1 MITSNA
7 PTRISA
13 GLLIGAWT
21 ARLLLW
27 LVLAA
32 WLLFTVTW
40 AALQVWIVPRIGDY
54 RVQMETQA
62 SKALGIPVRIG
73 AVQAQ
78 SDGLIPSFE
87 LHDVSLLDAQGR
99 EALHL
104 PLVIASLSPQSLWHK
119 SFEQLTLERPVLDI
133 RRVANGHIEVAGL
146 DFTQSASVNGSAADW
161 FFSQRAFTIREGT
174 VRWTDEQPRPPP
186 STSGKRQ
193 RLVSLPP
200 PLALEQLELAVR
212 NTPRSHELRLAVTP
226 PTAWG
231 SRFSVT
237 GQFKQSLLSPHPGDW
252 REWSGPVFANFESVD
267 ISQLKSYLQW
277 DLSLSAGRG
286 ALRTWLDMAKG
297 RIQGITA
304 DLALAEVAAQWNPD
318 LAPLDLLSLTG
329 RLEAHRTAQGL
340 AFSTQRLQFASRDG
354 LQWPAGDVQASL
366 VMGSTTLP
374 IGGELHAEHI
384 DLASAM
390 QIAAHLPL
398 STATHSLLASYAA
411 RGTLESLHSHWQG
424 PVDALRSFDAQGRV
438 SQLALSAQRSS
449 NFVGVAPALRE
460 APGRPGL
467 RGATLDF
474 QLNQKGGSAKLGIEQ
489 GALEFPGIFDEPLVA
504 FQELKTE
511 LQWKLQG
518 DKIEVVVPS
527 LRIDNAD
534 AQGELKANW
543 HSSNT
548 TPGNAASRFPGV
560 LDLQG
565 RFSRLDGSKVHRYLP
580 TIIPSPTRDYLRA
593 ALLACNA
600 SDIALRLRGDL
611 RDFPFEDP
619 RKGEFT
625 LAAKINNAHF
635 AYAPSKGTATTKTYP
650 ALQQL
655 SGDLLIDR
663 NSLDIRNAY
672 GRLAAAPALQI
683 SQLQAHIPD
692 LSHSTT
698 VVLTAQANGPLA
710 DMLGVVNASPLADI
724 TGRALS
730 SISATGD
737 AELKLRLHLPVLTL
751 ERSKVQGSLTLS
763 ANDVR
768 MLPSLPLFTQA
779 RGVLAF
785 NETGLG
791 TVDLRAGFLGGD
803 THIESAARSPSPST
817 ASATDASTEPSLQ
830 LRAQGNAAA
839 EGLRQAAA
847 TGPLAALA
855 KTASGLTNY
864 TANFS
869 LRRGIPEITVSSNLQ
884 GLALSLPEPF
894 GKSAESVLALR
905 FENSLLKASLV
916 QGQKLQDQ
924 ILLDL
929 GKTASL
935 VYQRDLGNPA
945 EPRVLR
951 GAIAVGLAPGESAPL
966 PSEGVVANINAA
978 RIDVDAWENLLAV
991 PAESKTSAPANKR
1004 ARSNDA
1010 VLAYLPSSIALRT
1023 EELRVDQH
1031 QLKHVVVG
1039 GSRDALTWRAN
1050 IEASELNGYL
1060 EYRQP
1065 SGAGA
1070 GRLYARL
1077 ARLEINPS
1085 NQSNIETVLSKQ
1097 PANVP
1102 ALDIVVDDLQLRG
1115 KRLGRVEIDAVN
1127 RNASGLVPEGTLRE
1141 WRLNRLNMSMPEG
1154 TLTASGNWAA
1164 IGITGAN
1171 AANGSTEATNPGTPP
1186 NERRRSVMNF
1196 RLDIA
1201 DAGEML
1207 KRFGQAGVL
1216 RRGKGK
1222 LEGQI
1227 SWLGSP
1233 LALDYPSLSGQVN
1246 VNVESGQFLK
1256 ADPGIAKLLG
1266 VLSLQSL
1273 PRRLALDFRDVFSEG
1288 FAFDF
1293 IRGDAH
1299 IEQGLAQTQNLQMKG
1314 VAAVVL
1320 MEGTADL
1327 ARETQDL
1334 KVVIVPE
1341 INAGTASI
1349 VASIINPAIGVG
1361 TFLAQLFLRRPLI
1374 QANTQELHIDGGW
1387 ADPRITKIDRKAA
1400 SGAANPASAPAAIE
1414 R

>member
-13 GLLIGAWT
+13 GLRIGAWT

-99 EALHL
+99 EALQL
-104 PLVIASLSPQSLWHK
+104 PLVIASLSPLSLWHK
-119 SFEQLTLERPVLDI
+119 SFEQLTLEQPQLDI

-146 DFTQSASVNGSAADW
+146 DFTQSTSANGSAADW
-161 FFSQRAFTIREGT
+161 FFSQRAFTIHGGT
-174 VRWTDEQPRPPP
+174 VRWTDELPRAT
-186 STSGKRQ
+186 SSSSGKRQ
-193 RLVSLPP
+193 RLASLPP
-200 PLALEQLELAVR
+200 PLALEQLELAIR
-212 NTPRSHELRLAVTP
+212 NTPRSHELRLAATP
-226 PTAWG
+226 PIAWG
-231 SRFSVT
+231 SRFSLT

-252 REWSGPVFANFESVD
+252 REWSGPVFANFERVD
-267 ISQLKSYLQW
+267 VSQLKSYLQW
-277 DLSLSAGRG
+277 DVNLYAGRG
-286 ALRTWLDMAKG
+286 ALRTWLDVVKG
-297 RIQGITA
+297 SVQGITA
-304 DLALAEVAAQWNPD
+304 DLGLTEVGAQLGPT

-329 RLEAHRTAQGL
+329 RLEAHRTAQGW
-340 AFSTQRLQFASRDG
+340 AFSTQQLQFAGRDG
-354 LQWPAGDVQASL
+354 LQWRAGNVQASL
-366 VMGSTTLP
+366 VMGSATLP
-374 IGGELHAEHI
+374 IGGELHADHI

-390 QIAAHLPL
+390 QIAARLPL
-398 STATHSLLASYAA
+398 GTATHSLLASYAA

-424 PVDALRSFDAQGRV
+424 PVEAMSSFDAQGRV
-438 SQLALSAQRSS
+438 AQLELSAQRSG
-449 NFVGVAPALRE
+449 NFVGAASALRE

-504 FQELKTE
+504 IKTLQTE

-518 DKIEVVVPS
+518 DKIEVTVPR

-534 AQGELKANW
+534 AQGEIKANW
-543 HSSNT
+543 HSSST
-548 TPGNAASRFPGV
+548 TLSNATSRFPGV

-565 RFSRLDGSKVHRYLP
+565 RLSYFDASKVHRYLP
-580 TIIPSPTRDYLRA
+580 TTIPSLTRDYLRA
-593 ALLACNA
+593 ALLAGNA

-663 NSLDIRNAY
+663 NTLDIRNTNSRMAT
-672 GRLAAAPALQI
+672 APTLQI
-683 SQLQAHIPD
+683 SQLQAHIPN
-692 LSHSTT
+692 LNRSVT

-724 TGRALS
+724 TGHALGP
-730 SISATGD
+730 ISATGD
-737 AELKLRLHLPVLTL
+737 AELKLLLNLPVLAL

-768 MLPSLPLFTQA
+768 MLPNTPLLTQV

-785 NETGLG
+785 NESGLG
-791 TVDLRAGFLGGD
+791 AVDLRAGLLGGES
-803 THIESAARSPSPST
+803 HIESIAQGIAPGA
-817 ASATDASTEPSLQ
+817 ASAADASAEPTLQ
-830 LRAQGNAAA
+830 LRAQGNVNADA
-839 EGLRQAAA
+839 LRQVAAS
-847 TGPLAALA
+847 GPLAALA
-855 KTASGLTNY
+855 KTASGSASY
-864 TANFS
+864 AAGFS
-869 LRRGIPEITVSSNLQ
+869 LRRGAPEITVSSNLQ
-884 GLALSLPEPF
+884 GMALALPEPF
-894 GKSAESVLALR
+894 GKTAESVLPLR
-905 FENSLLKASLV
+905 FENSLLRASLLPV
-916 QGQKLQDQ
+916 QGQAQKLQDQ
-924 ILLDL
+924 LLLDL

-935 VYQRDLGNPA
+935 VYQRDLSNPA

-978 RIDVDAWENLLAV
+978 RIDVDAWERLLIAPV
-991 PAESKTSAPANKR
+991 EPKTAAPASHR
-1004 ARSNDA
+1004 LRSNDA
-1010 VLAYLPSSIALRT
+1010 LLGYLPSSIALRT
-1023 EELRVDQH
+1023 EELNIDKHR
-1031 QLKHVVVG
+1031 LNHVVVG
-1039 GSRDALTWRAN
+1039 GSRDGLTWRAN
-1050 IEASELNGYL
+1050 IEAKELNGYV

-1077 ARLEINPS
+1077 ARLEISPS
-1085 NQSNIETVLSKQ
+1085 SQSNIETVLSTQ

-1115 KRLGRVEIDAVN
+1115 KRLGRVEVDAVN
-1127 RNASGLVPEGTLRE
+1127 RSASGLVPEGTLRE

-1154 TLTASGNWAA
+1154 TLTASGNWTA
-1164 IGITGAN
+1164 IG
-1171 AANGSTEATNPGTPP
+1171 ANGLEMPA

-1201 DAGEML
+1201 DAGELL

-1246 VNVESGQFLK
+1246 VNVENGQFLK

-1293 IRGDAH
+1293 IRGDARL
-1299 IEQGLAQTQNLQMKG
+1299 EQGVAQTQNLQMKG

-1320 MEGTADL
+1320 MEGSADL
-1327 ARETQDL
+1327 ARETQNL

-1400 SGAANPASAPAAIE
+1400 SDAAVAPASAPTAAE
-1414 R
+1414 H